1 MLGSGTWL
9 VVQTGTVGAWLIVNL
24 TASRG
29 RWDPFPYYGLNLA
42 FSVQAA
48 YAAPLILLAH
58 RRLDGRDRSQAHHDR
73 TVRSSTQAHADFVT
87 REVAA
92 VRMELA
98 AAASRADL
106 DAAFDRLLDHL
117 HQLEEAVQ
125 TAEAARRSPTA

>member
-9 VVQTGTVGAWLIVNL
+9 VAQTCIVGAWLAMNL
-24 TASRG
+24 TAWRG
-29 RWDPFPYYGLNLA
+29 RWDPFPFYGLNLA

-58 RRLDGRDRSQAHHDR
+58 RRLDARDRDQAHHDR

-106 DAAFDRLLDHL
+106 HTAFDRLLRHI

-125 TAEAARRSPTA
+125 RAEEGRPSPTA